1 MATLPKAVQAQVDA
15 AEALL
20 ASSTTPQAEPENTPV
35 EQAAETS
42 SEQVQV
48 EQPQPVQVSSDTKP
62 QQDVW
67 EARYKSLQGLFN
79 QQVPELQRQVKDL
92 NHRYQQA
99 IESLEKVGKATEANQ
114 SASKPAVDPKDVDAF
129 GADLVEMVQR
139 VAQQML
145 GNTAAKIDGFMGS
158 VEKRLVQLEQRLQ
171 GTTETVA
178 QTAQETFYVQLE
190 RMVPD
195 WQAINADQRFLV
207 WLGEDDPLSGR
218 SRQAALDAAS
228 GALDVRRTA
237 AIFKAFLDTLPKQPP
252 KANTAVNKQVSPS
265 SVAAAAPVQTEAPS
279 FTEAEV
285 AELYARNRRREFTPK
300 QWEQVEQSINTA
312 MAMGRIRP
320 R

>member
-1 MATLPKAVQAQVDA
+1 MALPAAVQRQVEA

-20 ASSTTPQAEPENTPV
+20 NGANQPAVEPPAEPQAQPEPQQEPTAAAPV
-35 EQAAETS
+35 PAPEPSPAP
-42 SEQVQV
+42 
-48 EQPQPVQVSSDTKP
+48 PQPNE
-62 QQDVW
+62 W
-67 EARYKSLQGLFN
+67 EQKYKVLQGKFN
-79 QQVPELQRQVKDL
+79 SEVPALHHQVKDL
-92 NHRYQQA
+92 SRKLQEQA
-99 IESLEKVGKATEANQ
+99 ERTEALLRQ
-114 SASKPAVDPKDVDAF
+114 QETKQAEQRPTADPKDVDAF

-158 VEKRLVQLEQRLQ
+158 VEKRLVQIEQRLQ

>member
-1 MATLPKAVQAQVDA
+1 MALPAAVQRQVEA

-20 ASSTTPQAEPENTPV
+20 NGANQPAVEPPAEPQAQPE
-35 EQAAETS
+35 
-42 SEQVQV
+42 
-48 EQPQPVQVSSDTKP
+48 P
-62 QQDVW
+62 QQEPTAAAPVTAPEPSPAPQQPNEW
-67 EARYKSLQGLFN
+67 EQKYKVLQGKFN
-79 QQVPELQRQVKDL
+79 SEVPALHHQVKDL
-92 NHRYQQA
+92 SRKLQEQA
-99 IESLEKVGKATEANQ
+99 ERTEALLRQ
-114 SASKPAVDPKDVDAF
+114 QETKQAEQRPTADPKDVDAF

-158 VEKRLVQLEQRLQ
+158 VEKRLVHIEQRLQ

-285 AELYARNRRREFTPK
+285 SELYARNRRREFTQK
-300 QWEQVEQSINTA
+300 QWEQIEQSINTA
-312 MAMGRIRP
+312 MAAGRIRP

>member
-1 MATLPKAVQAQVDA
+1 MALPAAVQRQVEA

-20 ASSTTPQAEPENTPV
+20 NGANQPAVEPPAEPQAQPE
-35 EQAAETS
+35 
-42 SEQVQV
+42 
-48 EQPQPVQVSSDTKP
+48 P
-62 QQDVW
+62 QQEPTAAAPVPAPEPSPAPQQPNEW
-67 EARYKSLQGLFN
+67 EQKYKVLQGKFN
-79 QQVPELQRQVKDL
+79 SEVPALHHQVKDL
-92 NHRYQQA
+92 SRKLQEQA
-99 IESLEKVGKATEANQ
+99 ERTEALLRQ
-114 SASKPAVDPKDVDAF
+114 QETKQAEQRPTADPKDVDAF

-158 VEKRLVQLEQRLQ
+158 VEKRLVHIEQRLQ

-228 GALDVRRTA
+228 GALDVRRTS

-285 AELYARNRRREFTPK
+285 SELYARNRRREFTQK
-300 QWEQVEQSINTA
+300 QWEQIEQSINTA
-312 MAMGRIRP
+312 MAAGRIRP

>member
-1 MATLPKAVQAQVDA
+1 MALPAAVQRQVEA

-20 ASSTTPQAEPENTPV
+20 NGANQPAVEPPAEPQAQPEPQQEPTAAAPV
-35 EQAAETS
+35 TAPEPSPAP
-42 SEQVQV
+42 
-48 EQPQPVQVSSDTKP
+48 PQPNE
-62 QQDVW
+62 W
-67 EARYKSLQGLFN
+67 EQKYKVLQGKFN
-79 QQVPELQRQVKDL
+79 SEVPALHHQVKDL
-92 NHRYQQA
+92 SRKLQEQA
-99 IESLEKVGKATEANQ
+99 ERTEALLRQ
-114 SASKPAVDPKDVDAF
+114 QETKQAEQRPTADPKDVDAF

>member
-1 MATLPKAVQAQVDA
+1 MALPAAVQRQVEA

-20 ASSTTPQAEPENTPV
+20 NGANQPAVEPPAEPQAQPEPQQEPTAAAPV
-35 EQAAETS
+35 TAPEPSPAP
-42 SEQVQV
+42 
-48 EQPQPVQVSSDTKP
+48 PQPNE
-62 QQDVW
+62 W
-67 EARYKSLQGLFN
+67 EQKYKVLQGKFN
-79 QQVPELQRQVKDL
+79 SEVPALHHQVKDL
-92 NHRYQQA
+92 SRKLQEQA
-99 IESLEKVGKATEANQ
+99 ERTEALLRQ
-114 SASKPAVDPKDVDAF
+114 QETKQAEQRPTADPKDVDAF

-312 MAMGRIRP
+312 MATGRIRP

>member
-1 MATLPKAVQAQVDA
+1 MALPAAVQRQVEA

-20 ASSTTPQAEPENTPV
+20 NGANQPAVEPPAEPQAQPE
-35 EQAAETS
+35 
-42 SEQVQV
+42 
-48 EQPQPVQVSSDTKP
+48 P
-62 QQDVW
+62 QQEPTAAAPVSAPEPSPAPQQPNEW
-67 EARYKSLQGLFN
+67 EQKYKVLQGKFN
-79 QQVPELQRQVKDL
+79 SEVPALHHQVKDL
-92 NHRYQQA
+92 SRKLQEQA
-99 IESLEKVGKATEANQ
+99 ERTEALLRQ
-114 SASKPAVDPKDVDAF
+114 QETKQAEQRPTADPKDVDAF

-145 GNTAAKIDGFMGS
+145 GNTAAKIDGFMGN
-158 VEKRLVQLEQRLQ
+158 VEKRIVLLEQRLQ

-237 AIFKAFLDTLPKQPP
+237 AIFRAFLDTLPKQPP

-285 AELYARNRRREFTPK
+285 SELYARNRRKEFTPK
-300 QWEQVEQSINTA
+300 QWEQIEQSINTA
-312 MAMGRIRP
+312 MAMGRIRS